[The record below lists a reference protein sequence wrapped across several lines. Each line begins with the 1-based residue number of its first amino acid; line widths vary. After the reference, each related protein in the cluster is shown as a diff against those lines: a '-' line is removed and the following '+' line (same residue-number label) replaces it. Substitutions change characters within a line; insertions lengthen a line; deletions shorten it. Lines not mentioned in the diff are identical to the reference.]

1 MSMSRFVHFSVL
13 AALLVSVAGCENL
26 PGTRKQ
32 QGAVAGGLGGAAVG
46 AAVGGEKHRLLGALL
61 GAAIGAGGGYVI
73 AAQTDKISSH
83 DTAAAQQAARN
94 AEQRPATATEA
105 KAASTADVNRDG
117 FVTMDEV
124 VAMRDAGLSDDE
136 MLRRMR
142 STDQIFEL
150 TPEQEKYLADRGISR
165 RVIADMQTI
174 NLDKKQQILNQR
186 GDVIGRNPTSS
197 TNTTTAPRSPTY

>member
-1 MSMSRFVHFSVL
+1 
-13 AALLVSVAGCENL
+13 L

-46 AAVGGEKHRLLGALL
+46 AAVGGEKHRVLGAIL
-61 GAAIGAGGGYVI
+61 GAAVGAGGGYVI
-73 AAQTDKISSH
+73 AAQTDKVSSN
-83 DTAAAQQAARN
+83 DTAAAQEAARN

-105 KAASTADVNRDG
+105 KAATTADVNRDG

-142 STDQIFEL
+142 ATDQIFEL
-150 TPEQEKYLADRGISR
+150 TTEQQKYLADRGVSR
-165 RVIADMQTI
+165 RVITDMQAI
-174 NLDKKQQILNQR
+174 NLDKKQQILSQR
-186 GDVIGRNPTSS
+186 GDVLGRTPTS
-197 TNTTTAPRSPTY
+197 TNTTITPKSPTY

>member
-1 MSMSRFVHFSVL
+1 MSMSRFVHLSVL
-13 AALLVSVAGCENL
+13 ASLLVAMVGCENL

-46 AAVGGEKHRLLGALL
+46 AAVGGEKHRVLGAIL
-61 GAAIGAGGGYVI
+61 GAAVGAGGGYVI
-73 AAQTDKISSH
+73 AAQTDKISSK
-83 DTAAAQQAARN
+83 DTAAAEQAARN

-105 KAASTADVNRDG
+105 KAATTADVNRDG

-142 STDQIFEL
+142 ATDQIFEL
-150 TPEQEKYLADRGISR
+150 TTEQQKYLTDRGVSR
-165 RVIADMQTI
+165 RVITDMQAI
-174 NLDKKQQILNQR
+174 NLDKKQQILSQR
-186 GDVIGRNPTSS
+186 GDVLGRTPTS
-197 TNTTTAPRSPTY
+197 TNTTITPKSPTY